1 MRILVTGAG
10 GFLGGAVVRVALAR
24 GHDVTALLRGE
35 PRAEPRAELAPA
47 RVVHGDLAQSTE
59 LEALVGG
66 HDAVIHCAAS
76 MRNDPTKQQRDTI
89 DATCALVAALERAGV
104 GRLVLASSLAVYD
117 HLLCGERLDESA
129 PLERDLAVRGPYV
142 AAKLEVERLARDSR
156 LDARIL
162 RPGLIHGEGREWFHH
177 LGLALGGRVWIAL
190 CGSARLPLVSLESCA
205 QAFVLAAEV
214 RQGDFTANIVDERV
228 TTRGEYLRALARA
241 KRPRPLVVSLPWGLL
256 SAASRLANL
265 VGRGS
270 GALQRARLA
279 ARCRPLD
286 YPCELARRT
295 LGWPLR
301 AE

>member
-10 GFLGGAVVRVALAR
+10 GFLGGAVVRAALAR
-24 GHDVTALLRGE
+24 GHAVTALVRGE
-35 PRAEPRAELAPA
+35 PRGDFAPA
-47 RVVHGDLAQSTE
+47 RAVRCDLAQSTE
-59 LEALVGG
+59 LEALVAG

-76 MRNDPTKQQRDTI
+76 MRNDETKQQRDTI
-89 DATCALVAALERAGV
+89 AATRTLLAALERSGV

-117 HLLCGERLDESA
+117 HRRCAERLDESA
-129 PLERDLAVRGPYV
+129 PLERDLAARGPYV

-162 RPGLIHGEGREWFHH
+162 RPGLIHGPGREWFHH
-177 LGLALGGRVWIAL
+177 LGIALGGRAWIAL
-190 CGSARLPLVSLESCA
+190 CGTARLPLVSLESCA

-214 RQGDFTANIVDERV
+214 RQGDFTVNVVDERV
-228 TTRGEYLRALARA
+228 TTRGEYLRTLAA
-241 KRPRPLVVSLPWGLL
+241 AIRPRPLVLSLPWGLL
-256 SAASRLANL
+256 NAASRLASA
-265 VGRGS
+265 VGSSAGS
-270 GALQRARLA
+270 LHPARLA

-295 LGWPLR
+295 LGWPSR